1 MLPASIERR
10 LQHLE
15 CVVSRIESELSM
27 NCFNNSLITYLLGD
41 IKTTADDLRV
51 IIESEL
57 PEKE

>member
-1 MLPASIERR
+1 
-10 LQHLE
+10 
-15 CVVSRIESELSM
+15 M

>member
-10 LQHLE
+10 LQHME
-15 CVVSRIESELSM
+15 KVVNRIESELSC
-27 NCFNNSLITYLLGD
+27 NCFNNQLISYLLSE
-41 IKTTADDLRV
+41 IKEMTDDLRI